1 MNNRTDKMMIE
12 AWIDDKLVRVV
23 EGSTIL
29 DGAIQAGVH
38 IPTLCHLA
46 GLQPLA
52 SCFLCVVKVEGR
64 AGLVPACATK
74 VEPGMRVE
82 TAGEEIIAARKT
94 CLELLISDHAGDC
107 IAPCQSICPARLD
120 IPKMLRLVAQA
131 SSLRA
136 DGEVGATPKRRLLG
150 GVGPKHPQDY
160 LGVAPN
166 VVSCD
171 GHAGVPPAPQL
182 EDAASLARE
191 ALVLPAVLGRICPAP
206 CEKGCRR
213 SQPVDAQS
221 PHSRM
226 GLPEITEVQSPRE
239 EAPAGRRGIDA
250 QRGQSPCSRTG
261 LPENPLEAGAADDG
275 SVSIRAC
282 HRFLGDLPA
291 SAVPDNPNIKPSGKK
306 VAIVGSGPAGLAAA
320 MHLRLLGHACTI
332 IEKRE
337 SLGGALRYA
346 LPPGLLPADVLDKDI
361 ASILSMGIDLQLSRC
376 LGQDVMLDDLRRTFD
391 AVVIAAGQLEQ
402 AEIEAWGLANGPHG
416 IKVDRHSYQTSLPGV
431 FAGGQSIRTQRL
443 AVRAIADGKAM
454 AASADRYLRGQKV
467 AGPTRPF
474 TCRMGHLNAGEMAL
488 LKASASAAPRQEPL
502 LADGGLSTEQVAI
515 EAARCLHCDCRKA
528 DDCRLRDACQQHD
541 IDPNR
546 FKSQRRAFEQDSD
559 HPQVIYESG
568 KCIACGLCIQIAG
581 GMGERLGL
589 TFVGRGFNV
598 RVQPPLDAALR
609 QALTASAL
617 ACVQACPTGAL
628 AMKDD

>member
-1 MNNRTDKMMIE
+1 MIE
-12 AWIDDKLVRVV
+12 AWIDGKSVRVV

-29 DGAIQAGVH
+29 QAANQAGVH

-46 GLQPLA
+46 GQQPPA

-94 CLELLISDHAGDC
+94 CLELLMSDHVGDC
-107 IAPCQSICPARLD
+107 IAPCQFICPARLD

-131 SSLRA
+131 SSLRG

-150 GVGPKHPQDY
+150 GVDTKHPQEY
-160 LGVAPN
+160 LGVAPSI
-166 VVSCD
+166 VSSD
-171 GHAGVPPAPQL
+171 GHAGGTPAPQL
-182 EDAASLARE
+182 AAAASLARE

-213 SQPVDAQS
+213 GQPVDAQS
-221 PHSRM
+221 PCGS
-226 GLPEITEVQSPRE
+226 
-239 EAPAGRRGIDA
+239 
-250 QRGQSPCSRTG
+250 TG
-261 LPENPLEAGAADDG
+261 LSENASKASAGDDG
-275 SVSIRAC
+275 AVSIRAC

-291 SAVPDNPNIKPSGKK
+291 SAPNNPTIKPSGKK

-337 SLGGALRYA
+337 SLGGALRYN

-361 ASILSMGIDLQLSRC
+361 APILSMGIDTQFSRC

-515 EAARCLHCDCRKA
+515 EAARCLHCDCRKT

-598 RVQPPLDAALR
+598 RVQPPLDAAMR